1 MIVQVIGKVIR
12 KTLKSVYLD
21 TGSGIV
27 LEVFST
33 DLVLKN
39 LNSNDNVVLHT
50 YFKVKDDGME
60 LYGFLKENER
70 EAFKILIS
78 ISSIGPRTAIAIL
91 NIFSYDKLLGIVEN
105 EDINSLNK
113 VPGIGKKSASRII
126 LELAGKLVIKRT
138 ENIILGKNFSDAKE
152 GLLSMGFTNA
162 YLEEELFKLEKEDP
176 QMSVEN
182 IIKRVL
188 KGGK

>member
-1 MIVQVIGKVIR
+1 MIVQVIGTVIK

-33 DLVLKN
+33 DLVLRN
-39 LNSNDNVVLHT
+39 LRSDEKVTLYT

-60 LYGFLKENER
+60 LYGFLNEKER

-91 NIFSYDKLLGIVEN
+91 NIFTYDKLLTIVEN
-105 EDINSLNK
+105 EDINSLIK

-126 LELAGKLVIKRT
+126 LELAGKLVIKKT
-138 ENIILGKNFSDAKE
+138 ENIIFGKNFSDAKE
-152 GLLSMGFTNA
+152 GLLSMGFNNA
-162 YLEEELFKLEKEDP
+162 YLEEQLFKLEKEDP
-176 QMSVEN
+176 SMSVEV

>member
-1 MIVQVIGKVIR
+1 MIVQVIGTVIK

-33 DLVLKN
+33 DLVLRN
-39 LNSNDNVVLHT
+39 LRSDEKVTLYT

-60 LYGFLKENER
+60 LYGFLNEKER

-91 NIFSYDKLLGIVEN
+91 NIFTYDKLLTIVEN
-105 EDINSLNK
+105 EDINSLIK

-126 LELAGKLVIKRT
+126 LELAGKLVIKKT
-138 ENIILGKNFSDAKE
+138 ENIIMEFI
-152 GLLSMGFTNA
+152 
-162 YLEEELFKLEKEDP
+162 
-176 QMSVEN
+176 V
-182 IIKRVL
+182 I
-188 KGGK
+188 

>member
-1 MIVQVIGKVIR
+1 MIVQVIGTVIK

-33 DLVLKN
+33 DLVLRN
-39 LNSNDNVVLHT
+39 LRSDEKVTLYT

-60 LYGFLKENER
+60 LYGFLNEKER

-91 NIFSYDKLLGIVEN
+91 NIFTYDKLLTIVEN
-105 EDINSLNK
+105 EDINSLIK

-126 LELAGKLVIKRT
+126 LELAGKLVIKKT
-138 ENIILGKNFSDAKE
+138 ENIIFGKNFSDAKE
-152 GLLSMGFTNA
+152 GLLSMGFNNA
-162 YLEEELFKLEKEDP
+162 YLEEQLFKLEKEDP
-176 QMSVEN
+176 LMSVKV